1 MSTPKAYDTT
11 PLSTVEAAGCPANG
25 PRGPWSPSRNG
36 RRSSPRDDTTN
47 HRGPVPPLLLL
58 DDVEQGQELAE
69 AREPGR
75 DPDFVVD
82 SAPGSG
88 GMYATGRV
96 EGSSRAMLTT
106 ARPSCLILSRVPIC
120 TSKANFAALRSVHLT
135 RSHVMSCH
143 LISST
148 E

>member
-1 MSTPKAYDTT
+1 MPKAYDTT

-36 RRSSPRDDTTN
+36 RRSSPCDETTN

-69 AREPGR
+69 AMEPGR

-82 SAPGSG
+82 SAPGLS
-88 GMYATGRV
+88 
-96 EGSSRAMLTT
+96 
-106 ARPSCLILSRVPIC
+106 LIHI
-120 TSKANFAALRSVHLT
+120 
-135 RSHVMSCH
+135 
-143 LISST
+143 
-148 E
+148 